1 MTPEQKQLVRGSFA
15 KLAPIADDAAALFY
29 QRLFTLD
36 PKLRALFTHDM
47 KEQGRKLMSMIATAV
62 AQLDKVEALV
72 PVLRELGKRHIGYG
86 VRDSDYDTVATALLW
101 TLEKWLGA
109 DFTPAMKDAWTAC
122 YGVLAGEMKAASR
135 QPAA

>member
-1 MTPEQKQLVRGSFA
+1 MTPEQKQLVRDSFA

-36 PKLRALFTHDM
+36 PKLSALFTHDM

-62 AQLDKVEALV
+62 AQLDKVEALA
-72 PVLRELGKRHIGYG
+72 PVLRALGKRHIGYG

-101 TLEKWLGA
+101 TLEKGLGA
-109 DFTPAMKDAWTAC
+109 DFTPALKDAWTAC
-122 YGVLAGEMKAASR
+122 YGVLAAEMKAA
-135 QPAA
+135 

>member
-1 MTPEQKQLVRGSFA
+1 MTPEQKQLVRDSFA

-62 AQLDKVEALV
+62 AQLDKVEALA

-86 VRDSDYDTVATALLW
+86 VRDSDYDTVVTALLW
-101 TLEKWLGA
+101 TLEKGLGA
-109 DFTPAMKDAWTAC
+109 DFTPALKDAWTAC
-122 YGVLAGEMKAASR
+122 YGVLAGEMKAAGR

>member
-1 MTPEQKQLVRGSFA
+1 MTPEQKQLVRDSFA
-15 KLAPIADDAAALFY
+15 KLVPIADDAAALFY

-36 PKLRALFTHDM
+36 PKLKALFTHDM
-47 KEQGRKLMSMIATAV
+47 KEQGRKLMSMIGTAV

-72 PVLRELGKRHIGYG
+72 PVLRELGKRHVGYG

-101 TLEKWLGA
+101 TLEQGLGA
-109 DFTPAMKDAWTAC
+109 DFTPALKDAWTAC
-122 YGVLAGEMKAASR
+122 YGVLAGEMKAAGR

>member
-1 MTPEQKQLVRGSFA
+1 MTPEQKQLVRDSFA
-15 KLAPIADDAAALFY
+15 KLGPIADDAAALFY

-36 PKLRALFTHDM
+36 PKLRALFTHDL

-72 PVLRELGKRHIGYG
+72 PVLRELGKRHVGYG

-101 TLEKWLGA
+101 TLEKGLGA
-109 DFTPAMKDAWTAC
+109 DFTPAVKDAWTVC
-122 YGVLAGEMKAASR
+122 YGVLAGEMKAATH
-135 QPAA
+135 A

>member
-1 MTPEQKQLVRGSFA
+1 MTPEQKQLVRDSFA

-36 PKLRALFTHDM
+36 PKLRALFTHDL

-72 PVLRELGKRHIGYG
+72 PVLRELGKRHVGYG

-101 TLEKWLGA
+101 TLEKGLGA
-109 DFTPAMKDAWTAC
+109 DFTPAVKDAWTAC
-122 YGVLAGEMKAASR
+122 YGVLAGAMKAATH
-135 QPAA
+135 A

>member
-1 MTPEQKQLVRGSFA
+1 MTPEQKQLVRDSFA
-15 KLAPIADDAAALFY
+15 KLGPIADDAAALFY

-36 PKLRALFTHDM
+36 PKLRALFTHDL

-72 PVLRELGKRHIGYG
+72 PVLRELGKRHVGYG

-101 TLEKWLGA
+101 TLEKGLGA
-109 DFTPAMKDAWTAC
+109 DFTPAVKDAWTAC
-122 YGVLAGEMKAASR
+122 YGVLAGEMKAATH
-135 QPAA
+135 A

>member
-1 MTPEQKQLVRGSFA
+1 VTPEQKQLVRASFA

-47 KEQGRKLMSMIATAV
+47 KEQGRKLMTMIGTAV

-72 PVLRELGKRHIGYG
+72 PVLRELGKRHVGYG

-101 TLEKWLGA
+101 TLEQGLGA
-109 DFTPAMKDAWTAC
+109 DFTPVLKDAWTAC
-122 YGVLAGEMKAASR
+122 YGVLAGEMKAAGS
-135 QPAA
+135 

>member
-1 MTPEQKQLVRGSFA
+1 MTPEQKQLVRDSFA

-72 PVLRELGKRHIGYG
+72 PVLRALGKRHIGYG

-101 TLEKWLGA
+101 TLEKGLGA

-122 YGVLAGEMKAASR
+122 YGVLAGEMKAATH
-135 QPAA
+135 A

>member
-1 MTPEQKQLVRGSFA
+1 MTPEQKQLVRDSFA
-15 KLAPIADDAAALFY
+15 KLVPIADDAAALFY

-72 PVLRELGKRHIGYG
+72 PVLRELGKRHVGYG

-101 TLEKWLGA
+101 TLEQGLGA
-109 DFTPAMKDAWTAC
+109 DFTPALKAAWTTC
-122 YGVLAGEMKAASR
+122 YGVLAGEMKAGGR

>member
-1 MTPEQKQLVRGSFA
+1 MTPEQKQLVRDSFA
-15 KLAPIADDAAALFY
+15 KLGPIADDAAALFY

-36 PKLRALFTHDM
+36 PKLRALFTHDL

-72 PVLRELGKRHIGYG
+72 PVLRELGKRHVGYG

-101 TLEKWLGA
+101 TLEKGLGA
-109 DFTPAMKDAWTAC
+109 DFTPAVKDAWTAC
-122 YGVLAGEMKAASR
+122 YGVLAGAMKAA
-135 QPAA
+135 PHA

>member
-1 MTPEQKQLVRGSFA
+1 MTPAQKQLVRDSFA

-36 PKLRALFTHDM
+36 PKLKALFTHDM
-47 KEQGRKLMSMIATAV
+47 KEQGRKLMGMIATAV
-62 AQLDKVEALV
+62 AQLDQIETLV

-101 TLEKWLGA
+101 TLEQGLGA
-109 DFTPAMKDAWTAC
+109 EFTPALKDAWTAC
-122 YGVLAGEMKAASR
+122 YRVLAGEMKAAGR

>member
-1 MTPEQKQLVRGSFA
+1 MTPEQKQLVRDSFA

-36 PKLRALFTHDM
+36 PKLRTLFTHDM

-72 PVLRELGKRHIGYG
+72 PVLRALGKRHIGYG

-101 TLEKWLGA
+101 TLEKGLGA
-109 DFTPAMKDAWTAC
+109 DFTPGVKDAWTAC
-122 YGVLAGEMKAASR
+122 YGVLAAEMKAA
-135 QPAA
+135 